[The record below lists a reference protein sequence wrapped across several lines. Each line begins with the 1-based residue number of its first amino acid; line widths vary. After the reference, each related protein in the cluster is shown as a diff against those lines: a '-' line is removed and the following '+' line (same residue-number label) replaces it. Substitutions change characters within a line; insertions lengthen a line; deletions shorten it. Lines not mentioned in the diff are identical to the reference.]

1 MRGRGFPVSC
11 AMYLMKAVLNPPP
24 AMRILRVAAEARAV
38 GSRSAGDS
46 AFTVENGRWPAPRA
60 TEPTAERTTK
70 SLRFMWSSRCR
81 TCRGRF
87 GEHATRRHA
96 GQRAS
101 DGDRPGGVCSLAPG
115 LWRRR
120 RLQWMIDQRTR
131 HSLPWSSD
139 DRTHGLAPPS
149 PEDAW

>member
-38 GSRSAGDS
+38 GSRGAGDS

-87 GEHATRRHA
+87 GEHATRHNA

-101 DGDRPGGVCSLAPG
+101 DGDRPGGVCPLAPG

-120 RLQWMIDQRTR
+120 PLQWMMMQAPIEALQRMNDE
-131 HSLPWSSD
+131 LP
-139 DRTHGLAPPS
+139 TGGTK
-149 PEDAW
+149 